1 MVVYLD
7 MAATTPTDRRVAEL
21 VLEYMTREFGN
32 AGSRTHAYGADALAA
47 VNAARAQIARTIK
60 ADASDVLFT
69 SGATE
74 ADNLAILG
82 LAEAG
87 RQANRRHLV
96 STSIEH
102 KAVLEPLQHLAA
114 TGFEVTLVS
123 PDKHGRVSPSD
134 VLAAVR
140 PDTLLVSI
148 MHANNETGVVQP
160 IEAVADALHGEC
172 PYLHVDA
179 AQTFGRL
186 NRALSHPRIDLIS
199 LSGHKIYAPKGIG
212 ALIMKRRSGRRAPIA
227 PLMFGGGQ
235 ERGLR
240 PGTLPVP
247 LIVGLGLA
255 AELAEKEREQRLR
268 KCVAIRMAA
277 LEALAPLSPHVHGEE
292 DFGVLPHIL
301 SVSIP
306 GVDSEA
312 AMVATK
318 DIVAISNG
326 SACTSASYQP
336 SHVLEAMRVP
346 ADVTAGTV
354 RISWSHETQTLPW
367 GLFASRLNDLR
378 F

>member
-7 MAATTPTDRRVAEL
+7 MAATTPTDPRVAEL

-32 AGSRTHAYGADALAA
+32 AGSRTHAYGADAQAA
-47 VNAARAQIARTIK
+47 VNVARAQIATPIK
-60 ADASDVLFT
+60 VDASDVVFT

-74 ADNLAILG
+74 ADNLAVLG

-87 RQANRRHLV
+87 RQANRRHIV
-96 STSIEH
+96 STAIEH
-102 KAVLEPLQHLAA
+102 KAVLEPLQHLAK
-114 TGFEVTLVS
+114 TGFEVTLVP
-123 PDKHGRVSPSD
+123 PDLRGHVSASD
-134 VLAAVR
+134 VLSAIRA
-140 PDTLLVSI
+140 DTLLVSI
-148 MHANNETGVVQP
+148 MHANNETGAIQP
-160 IEAVADALHGEC
+160 IEAIADLLPREDI
-172 PYLHVDA
+172 YFHVDA

-186 NRALSHPRIDLIS
+186 NRALAHPRIDLIS
-199 LSGHKIYAPKGIG
+199 VSGHKTYAPKGIG

-235 ERGLR
+235 ERNLR

-268 KCVAIRMAA
+268 RCIAIRTAA
-277 LEALAPLSPHVHGEE
+277 LDALAPLSPYVHGDEQR
-292 DFGVLPHIL
+292 GVLPHVL
-301 SVSIP
+301 SFSIS

-312 AMVATK
+312 TMVATK

-336 SHVLEAMRVP
+336 SHVLKAMRASTEVI
-346 ADVTAGTV
+346 AGTV
-354 RISWSHETQTLPW
+354 RISWSHETEAPPW
-367 GLFASRLNDLR
+367 PLFIERLNDLR